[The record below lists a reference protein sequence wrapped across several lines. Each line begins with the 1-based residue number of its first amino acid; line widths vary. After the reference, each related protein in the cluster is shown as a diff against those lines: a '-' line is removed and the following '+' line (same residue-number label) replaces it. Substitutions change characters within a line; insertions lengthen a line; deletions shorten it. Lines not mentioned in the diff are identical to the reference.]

1 MEIPRLIAALLLVSM
16 VTQLSLSALLS
27 YEAQDTVLDLMTE
40 KGFSGLVTTNLLMKD
55 GPRPIYRKD
64 LGTNHIAYYEIL
76 SGDGKEF
83 YLLSA
88 GSKTGDNRFVESGEI
103 NATAQQYRP
112 TDALNIQARKNGQS
126 CYRHYRLS
134 QAGLYMCEDQRGT
147 PVAAT
152 YNWTSNAPV
161 SLCFL
166 KFLILKGIWR
176 ITTFFSTVATKI
188 MTAVIP
194 LRKLTII
201 SKTVSPGLYAGRRL
215 ILMIMIMIIILLS
228 VLHYLFIYVC
238 LFSMQSFVVNFT
250 LVCD

>member
-1 MEIPRLIAALLLVSM
+1 MDIPRLIAALLLVSM
-16 VTQLSLSALLS
+16 VTHLSLSALLS

-40 KGFSGLVTTNLLMKD
+40 KGFSGLVTTNLLKKD

-134 QAGLYMCEDQRGT
+134 QAGLCMCEDQRGT

-161 SLCFL
+161 SLWFL
-166 KFLILKGIWR
+166 KFLILKGIRR
-176 ITTFFSTVATKI
+176 ITTFFSTFATKI
-188 MTAVIP
+188 MTAAIP

-201 SKTVSPGLYAGRRL
+201 SKAAQGCMQADD
-215 ILMIMIMIIILLS
+215 
-228 VLHYLFIYVC
+228 LF
-238 LFSMQSFVVNFT
+238 L
-250 LVCD
+250 